1 MTSVFYCVFALWWS
15 EAWWWCLWCAFGTT
29 GVCGA
34 FGGGMV
40 LALSFADRVIF
51 EGLLG
56 VLSTRALPFFSAS
69 SAAFA
74 ASSMDGAAFEL
85 ARLGAIAGCFS

>member
-1 MTSVFYCVFALWWS
+1 M
-15 EAWWWCLWCAFGTT
+15 
-29 GVCGA
+29 
-34 FGGGMV
+34 
-40 LALSFADRVIF
+40 ALSFAVDSVIF

-74 ASSMDGAAFEL
+74 ASSMDGTAFEL
-85 ARLGAIAGCFS
+85 ARLGAITGCFCSTNGGRQMLGFNLPWQVIQQGGGKCVCKV